1 VTTDDNL
8 FERIPWLEVC
18 TRLRAMA
25 GWLTHDQPDVFDGVS
40 ADDLVSETVLVFL
53 RSPDALGWVPARGKL
68 ETLLCAVLR
77 NKFIDH
83 LRRHR
88 HYGGTLEDGDLFAVP
103 AEQQLEQQE
112 AVEQVMQH
120 VRGKKELEELVSAI
134 SESNGGP
141 CPNQELA
148 ADLGITV
155 SEVVNRKKRI
165 RRSFETD
172 SPQPPKPRK
181 EPQVR

>member
-1 VTTDDNL
+1 MTDDNL
-8 FERIPWLEVC
+8 FERVPWLEVC
-18 TRLRAMA
+18 MRLRAMA
-25 GWLTHDQPDVFDGVS
+25 GWLTHDQPDVFDAVS
-40 ADDLVSETVLVFL
+40 ADDLVSETVLEFL
-53 RSPDALGWVPARGKL
+53 RSPNGMGWVPARGKL
-68 ETLLCAVLR
+68 EIFLCTVLK

-83 LRRHR
+83 LRRHQ
-88 HYGGTLEDGDLFAVP
+88 HYGGPVDGDLFAVEP
-103 AEQQLEQQE
+103 EQQLEQQE
-112 AVEQVMQH
+112 AVDQVLQH

-134 SESNGGP
+134 TESNGGP

-165 RRSFETD
+165 RRSLETD
-172 SPQPPKPRK
+172 SYQPPKPRK